1 MSSAWQALFL
11 VVVALTAADAD
22 SSLSIVPR
30 ADWHAR
36 PPSGAMTAMS
46 LPLGRAVIAHTAGR
60 SCTDDQSCAEQVAS
74 IQTYQMIRLKY
85 SDISYHYL
93 VGGNGRVYEARSPS
107 QQGAIAAGNNA
118 NSLAIAF
125 IGNFDLESPTDAAL
139 AAAQS
144 LLEHAVSQGELAQNY
159 DLLGHRQLSATK
171 SPGDAL
177 YTIIKSWPHWRNVGD
192 VA

>member
-1 MSSAWQALFL
+1 MSSAWRVLL
-11 VVVALTAADAD
+11 VVVALTAANGQ
-22 SSLSIVPR
+22 SSVSIVSR
-30 ADWHAR
+30 KDWHAR
-36 PPSGAMTAMS
+36 PPSGEMTPMS

-60 SCTDDQSCAEQVAS
+60 GCTDDQSCAEQVAG
-74 IQTYQMIRLKY
+74 IQTYQMVRLKY

-125 IGNFDLESPTDAAL
+125 IGNFDLEPPTDAAL

-144 LLEHAVSQGELAQNY
+144 LLEHAVSQGELAQSY
-159 DLLGHRQLSATK
+159 QLLGHRQLSATK

-177 YTIIKSWPHWRNVGD
+177 YTVIRNWPQWSSTGD
-192 VA
+192 GT